1 MHAAARQRFARR
13 AAALKALAHPVRLLL
28 LEELERGERCVCE
41 LHELAGGDFSTVSKH
56 LALLRRAGFVQSEK
70 RGLQV
75 YYRLSPVCLRRLL
88 ACIDDVSPAASP
100 RRKEV
105 RK

>member
-1 MHAAARQRFARR
+1 MHAAARRRFARR
-13 AAALKALAHPVRLLL
+13 AAVLKALAHPVRLLL

-70 RGLQV
+70 RGLKV
-75 YYRLSPVCLRRLL
+75 YYRLRQLCVRRLL
-88 ACIDDVSPAASP
+88 ACIDDVSPAAGSLGKEA
-100 RRKEV
+100 RR
-105 RK
+105 